1 MPRVC
6 TICTHF
12 DREAIDAAIADRRGS
27 MRAIAR
33 EHDVSEDALRRH
45 RDDHLGD
52 VLASAKAAESVR
64 ADDVVS
70 RVIRLANTAEAILV
84 RAEEKDDD
92 ELRLKA
98 LREARPTVELLAR
111 LAGRLQSGFTT
122 NVMVNA
128 PGGAVQVVQSNTP
141 QTRLELERDIR
152 LAQARLAEMV
162 AAEAPALPA
171 AVETNGGADG
181 AA

>member
-1 MPRVC
+1 M
-6 TICTHF
+6 
-12 DREAIDAAIADRRGS
+12 
-27 MRAIAR
+27 
-33 EHDVSEDALRRH
+33 
-45 RDDHLGD
+45 
-52 VLASAKAAESVR
+52 
-64 ADDVVS
+64 
-70 RVIRLANTAEAILV
+70 V

-98 LREARPTVELLAR
+98 LREARPTVALLAR